1 MSKRATDIVAYL
13 TPIGL
18 ILAFLFG
25 DREESRFHLNQ
36 ALVLWSAGVLL
47 NLIVRICGYIPL
59 VGALVAI
66 VGWIIN
72 VALTISWII
81 GFISAITG
89 TEKKIPIL
97 GEISLL

>member
-36 ALVLWSAGVLL
+36 ALVLWLAGVLL

-59 VGALVAI
+59 VGAFVAI